1 MAADAK
7 ARATRAFEERF
18 GGMPAVRAR
27 APGRVNLIGEH
38 TDYNEGFVLPIAID
52 RAVWVVARPRPDRR
66 VHLLAADFMEE
77 AAFSLDELRPGG
89 VRGWAAYPAG
99 VAWALEE
106 AGFRLPG
113 LEGTVAG
120 DVPIGSGLSS
130 SAALEVAFAM
140 AWMALGGD
148 EVPRMELARLCQ
160 RAENEFVG
168 VRCGIMDQMA
178 ALFGRRGHALLIDCR
193 SLETRLVPLPAG
205 AVVLVADSGVRR
217 ELAASAYNERRAQCE
232 EAVRRL
238 RERYPE
244 IRALRD
250 VSPAQLEAARGVLP
264 ELIYRRARHV
274 VTENERVL
282 HAVAA
287 LERGDLS
294 AFGELLNASHESLQ
308 RDYEVSIPELD
319 VLVEAARSV
328 PGVYGAR
335 LTGAGF
341 GGSILAVVRREAV
354 PAASEAIA
362 HRYEAR
368 FGRRPA
374 RFAVTPDEGATAHP
388 LRSCASGDERR
399 R

>member
-1 MAADAK
+1 MTHAE
-7 ARATRAFEERF
+7 TRAIRAFQERF
-18 GGMPAVRAR
+18 GDLPRLRAR

-38 TDYNEGFVLPIAID
+38 TDYNDGFVLPMAIH
-52 RAVWVVARPRPDRR
+52 RAIWVAARPRGDRR
-66 VHLLAADFMEE
+66 VHLIAADFGEE
-77 AAFSLDELRPGG
+77 AVFSLDELHPGG

-99 VAWALEE
+99 VAWVLEQV
-106 AGFRLPG
+106 GFRLPG
-113 LEGTVAG
+113 VDGVVAG
-120 DVPIGSGLSS
+120 EVPIGSGLSS

-140 AWMALGGD
+140 AWVTLGGH
-148 EVPRMELARLCQ
+148 EVPRLELARLCQ

-193 SLETRLVPLPAG
+193 FLETRLIPIPEEIVI
-205 AVVLVADSGVRR
+205 LVADSGVRR
-217 ELAASAYNERRAQCE
+217 ELAASEYNARRAQCE

-238 RERYPE
+238 QGRYPG

-250 VSPAQLEAARGVLP
+250 VSRAQLEAARMELP
-264 ELIYRRARHV
+264 DQIYRRARHV
-274 VTENERVL
+274 VSENERVL

-287 LERGDLS
+287 LERGDLP
-294 AFGELLNASHESLQ
+294 AFGEQLNASHESL
-308 RDYEVSIPELD
+308 RSDYEVSAPELD
-319 VLVEAARSV
+319 TLVEAARSV

-354 PAASEAIA
+354 QAAGEVIA
-362 HRYEAR
+362 RHYEAC

-374 RFAVTPDEGATAHP
+374 MFAVEPDDGATIHF
-388 LRSCASGDERR
+388 E
-399 R
+399 